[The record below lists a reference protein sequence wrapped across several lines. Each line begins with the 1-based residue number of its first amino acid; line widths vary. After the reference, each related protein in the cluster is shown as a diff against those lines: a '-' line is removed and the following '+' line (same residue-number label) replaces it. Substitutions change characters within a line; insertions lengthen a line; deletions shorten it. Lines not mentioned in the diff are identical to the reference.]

1 MKITNIFIDVF
12 ILTIL
17 FFGTAA
23 SYAAQTGGGGGRSK
37 ISDTK
42 PPEFETDKTGVK
54 TIGEG
59 SDSSVATPFV
69 FVARTTE
76 TLRMLKTLVKN
87 LPTEPIDFNRTAIVA
102 AFAGTKNTGGYS
114 LEITG
119 TADNLSIKTA
129 APPKD
134 AMVTESLT
142 TPYKIVAV
150 AVERGNGLN
159 LDLSSDFTRAAK
171 NYRLTDGKFESSG
184 GFAGV
189 RKSFAARG
197 AIRVLSSGKFATL
210 IFNLT
215 GTADDAKRKL
225 FEAASGALARNGK
238 ISVARLEA
246 GDFIDRP
253 HPFMTAAGTLAGKK
267 LVLIFAPGKPEGYT
281 VSDGFAGGGKLEAV
295 SVQ

>member
-1 MKITNIFIDVF
+1 MKILKIFIF
-12 ILTIL
+12 AILAFSFVINC
-17 FFGTAA
+17 
-23 SYAAQTGGGGGRSK
+23 AAQTGRRNK
-37 ISDTK
+37 IRETK
-42 PPEFETDKTGVK
+42 PPIIAPNDDGANIKM
-54 TIGEG
+54 IAEG
-59 SDSSVATPFV
+59 SDAGVSTPFV
-69 FVARTTE
+69 FVARTPE
-76 TLRMLKTLVKN
+76 TFKLLQALVKN
-87 LPTEPIDFNRTAIVA
+87 LPTEPIDFKRTAIVA

-159 LDLSSDFTRAAK
+159 LDLSSDFTHAAK

-225 FEAASGALARNGK
+225 FEAASGALSKNGK
-238 ISVARLEA
+238 INVARIEG
-246 GDFIDRP
+246 GDFIERP
-253 HPFMTAAGTLAGKK
+253 HPFMTASGNFTGKK
-267 LVLIFAPGKPEGYT
+267 LVLVFVPGKREGYT
-281 VSDGFAGGGKLEAV
+281 VSDGFAGGGKLEAR
-295 SVQ
+295 SVK